1 MASGHNC
8 SIICGHRI
16 LQHVLARSAMEG
28 RLRMLATSK
37 RTLFFMINGI
47 RSRAWEIL
55 MPKKMKNVR
64 QSVEEAERLVVTGG
78 A

>member
-1 MASGHNC
+1 
-8 SIICGHRI
+8 
-16 LQHVLARSAMEG
+16 
-28 RLRMLATSK
+28 MLATSK